1 MHQQKIRDMKI
12 TDLNEFNFYVGNTT
26 EPYEDIVATNDGIEG
41 DNGVIAWYDEQAEI
55 NDEDDLMEVI
65 EDAISS
71 CINFTD
77 EDREGL
83 LEVFTSECA
92 SSVTEWWNKNHG

>member
-1 MHQQKIRDMKI
+1 
-12 TDLNEFNFYVGNTT
+12 
-26 EPYEDIVATNDGIEG
+26 
-41 DNGVIAWYDEQAEI
+41 
-55 NDEDDLMEVI
+55 MEVI

-83 LEVFTSECA
+83 LEVFASESA
-92 SSVTEWWNKNHG
+92 NSVTEWWNENHG

>member
-1 MHQQKIRDMKI
+1 MKI
-12 TDLNEFNFYVGNTT
+12 TDLNEFNFYIGNTI

-41 DNGVIAWYDEQAEI
+41 DDGVISWYNEETEI

-71 CINFTD
+71 CEFFTE

-83 LEVFTSECA
+83 LEVFASECA
-92 SSVTEWWNKNHG
+92 NSVTEWWNKNHK